1 MLLIQSLFDAC
12 LHLLCLL
19 LLRDAQQSL
28 RQKVQL
34 VIVEKMD
41 FGKGAS

>member
-1 MLLIQSLFDAC
+1 MLLIQSLFNAC

-19 LLRDAQQSL
+19 LLQDALQSL
-28 RQKVQL
+28 RQNVQF
-34 VIVEKMD
+34 VIVEKVG